1 MGNHVCKEL
10 AELGLGPSGVA
21 QARETASSPQTC
33 SKEPGRGLEG
43 ALVVPTQPPPSGA
56 QQGSKEGL
64 GGWAGDPR
72 PHKPPS
78 AWPDAFGA
86 WRQGL
91 ENGAA
96 INSVQQPRGC
106 KTSPAEAGMWRD
118 PGRIFRRV
126 WHDSIF
132 GALGSKGSPPSTPP
146 SPGHPAAFS
155 FPPPHP
161 LLAHVSVAAS
171 TSLSLSLYLVLG
183 PSQLLPLRGGSASM

>member
-1 MGNHVCKEL
+1 MGNHVSRNWQSWAL
-10 AELGLGPSGVA
+10 VLVGWP
-21 QARETASSPQTC
+21 R
-33 SKEPGRGLEG
+33 PGRLLPPRRHAVRSLEG
-43 ALVVPTQPPPSGA
+43 ALVAPTQPPPSGA

-126 WHDSIF
+126 WPDSIF

-146 SPGHPAAFS
+146 SPGHPAALS
-155 FPPPHP
+155 SPPPHP
-161 LLAHVSVAAS
+161 LLTHVSVAAS
-171 TSLSLSLYLVLG
+171 TSLSLSLYLVLL
-183 PSQLLPLRGGSASM
+183 SSFL